1 MFHLLGLAA
10 LLYVCVTAIKEAC
23 EPTIPAENWA
33 NRELYQQDI
42 LNGVPVEQRMK
53 NLRDGKYRLPP
64 EGLAKESKSIHKE

>member
-53 NLRDGKYRLPP
+53 NL
-64 EGLAKESKSIHKE
+64 